1 MENIAFSKS
10 GITDKNITTDK
21 PIIFGLSKTVV
32 IGLLFGLLG
41 VAMMCIGVRIHFST
55 YESKY
60 LSVKATITDINCER
74 YIINRDRDDYHCT
87 MTVQYVVNDRIL
99 STTIQTESE
108 DRYYI
113 GSEIELYVDK
123 YNPVNVDMPYI
134 SADFLALTM
143 CLCGIL
149 TILTTVG
156 CFVLEV

>member
-1 MENIAFSKS
+1 MENTAFSNV
-10 GITDKNITTDK
+10 DKNITPDK
-21 PIIFGLSKTVV
+21 TGVFGLSRSVFV
-32 IGLLFGLLG
+32 GLLFGLMG
-41 VAMMCIGVRIHFST
+41 VVMLCVGVRIHFNT

-123 YNPVNVDMPYI
+123 YNPVKVDTPYI
-134 SADFLALTM
+134 SADFLALAM
-143 CLCGIL
+143 CLCGVL

-156 CFVLEV
+156 CFVLKV